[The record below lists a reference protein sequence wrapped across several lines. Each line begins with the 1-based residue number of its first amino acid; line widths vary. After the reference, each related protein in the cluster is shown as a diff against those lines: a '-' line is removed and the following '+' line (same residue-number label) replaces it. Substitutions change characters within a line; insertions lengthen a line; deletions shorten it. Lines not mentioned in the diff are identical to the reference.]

1 MINFLVFVAGILVGA
16 IVVMALNRRAPHRP
30 PGPRDQ
36 RPEDTAMGRDIDE
49 NAGGSRHIRTYPSW
63 RDRFE
68 RRS

>member
-1 MINFLVFVAGILVGA
+1 MITFLAFAAGILVGA
-16 IVVMALNRRAPHRP
+16 IAVMALNRRGPHLP
-30 PGPRDQ
+30 PGLRGQ
-36 RPEDTAMGRDIDE
+36 RPEDTAMSRDIDE